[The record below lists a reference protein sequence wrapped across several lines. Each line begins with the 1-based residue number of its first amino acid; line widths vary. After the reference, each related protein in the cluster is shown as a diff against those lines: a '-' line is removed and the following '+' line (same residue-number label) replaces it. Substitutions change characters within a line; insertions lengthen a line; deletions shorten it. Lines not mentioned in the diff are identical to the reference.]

1 MSLARFL
8 TRPPFDPAV
17 LVFALLGLGYLFLAF
32 EVFVLTGTGAVG
44 AGGVLCLA
52 AACAYSLRQTI
63 GVSRARTQPTTE
75 TNRSSLLVS
84 TAIAFLTGG
93 LFFAIGY
100 GALNVGHPAEDAYIL
115 FRYAEHVAT
124 GHGIVF
130 NVGGPRAEGATDFL
144 WLLLVSG
151 LTAAGLD
158 VAISAL
164 VLNGLGAG
172 LTALLLTQVLL
183 SGSGPTLPYR
193 LGVLVVPFWV
203 VLFHGAAAAYGGFSA
218 MLYSSLVALL
228 YWVATTQRERGV
240 FWLPVVGL
248 VVALFRPDGVVIGVC
263 FALLGLWPAGRR
275 RLGRYLA
282 VLFLSGVGGLVYF
295 AWRYAY
301 FGLSLPLPLYVKSR
315 PAVLS
320 LGGLFAQLPGL
331 EGTLAW
337 LESRA
342 SPLPTLA
349 LVVVLAIGLR
359 VVEELQ
365 VKRVIV
371 FLLPVGLLAVGF
383 LFGQLTQNVGLRFQA
398 PISLVLFFALVQLSV
413 MAVRHSQ
420 RQYQRV
426 ALLALLMPV
435 AFIPLST
442 GIQATVR
449 AVQGP
454 PTPGYMDTFTP
465 MFGAHVD
472 AEVVVALTEAG
483 RLPYWHEG
491 RAEDMIGLNNP
502 HTALVP
508 PSTAY
513 LEAMDADVV
522 FFDHVDALDLEQLEG
537 HNSGRFT
544 RSLSVEELA
553 AAVRPRFRSIF
564 ENGLESYEESLIP
577 VMQSVPVILTRYLV
591 DNGGY
596 DIVAVDRVRNGTY
609 RHVYGFRKGWPC
621 TRSVVEM
628 INATGHYEPYRSYL
642 AIKGGMPEIEKCVQR

>member
-1 MSLARFL
+1 M
-8 TRPPFDPAV
+8 
-17 LVFALLGLGYLFLAF
+17 
-32 EVFVLTGTGAVG
+32 
-44 AGGVLCLA
+44 
-52 AACAYSLRQTI
+52 
-63 GVSRARTQPTTE
+63 
-75 TNRSSLLVS
+75 
-84 TAIAFLTGG
+84 
-93 LFFAIGY
+93 
-100 GALNVGHPAEDAYIL
+100 
-115 FRYAEHVAT
+115 
-124 GHGIVF
+124 
-130 NVGGPRAEGATDFL
+130 
-144 WLLLVSG
+144 
-151 LTAAGLD
+151 
-158 VAISAL
+158 
-164 VLNGLGAG
+164 
-172 LTALLLTQVLL
+172 
-183 SGSGPTLPYR
+183 
-193 LGVLVVPFWV
+193 
-203 VLFHGAAAAYGGFSA
+203 
-218 MLYSSLVALL
+218 
-228 YWVATTQRERGV
+228 
-240 FWLPVVGL
+240 
-248 VVALFRPDGVVIGVC
+248 
-263 FALLGLWPAGRR
+263 
-275 RLGRYLA
+275 
-282 VLFLSGVGGLVYF
+282 
-295 AWRYAY
+295 
-301 FGLSLPLPLYVKSR
+301 
-315 PAVLS
+315 
-320 LGGLFAQLPGL
+320 
-331 EGTLAW
+331 
-337 LESRA
+337 
-342 SPLPTLA
+342 
-349 LVVVLAIGLR
+349 
-359 VVEELQ
+359 
-365 VKRVIV
+365 KRVIV
-371 FLLPVGLLAVGF
+371 FLLPVGLLSVGF
-383 LFGQLTQNVGLRFQA
+383 LFGQHTQNVGLRFQA

-454 PTPGYMDTFTP
+454 PTSGYMDTFAP

-553 AAVRPRFRSIF
+553 AAVRPRFRSI
-564 ENGLESYEESLIP
+564 
-577 VMQSVPVILTRYLV
+577 QAVPVILTRYLV